1 MTALLLAFSL
11 MSFFK
16 GVLMFVFVA
25 TALLLI
31 LVILLQEPKGGGL
44 SAAFGGAG
52 AETFGVQTGGVNR
65 FTAYVATTF
74 MIAAVLYAAL
84 RDKSTDVA
92 PSDQVR
98 DRDAITAPE
107 KAGGETDESPGGE
120 TESPGEEDE

>member
-1 MTALLLAFSL
+1 MTALLLAFSFL
-11 MSFFK
+11 SFLK
-16 GVLMFVFVA
+16 GVLMFVFIA

-65 FTAYVATTF
+65 FTAYVATAF
-74 MIAAVLYAAL
+74 MASAVLFAAL
-84 RDKSTDVA
+84 RDDTADLA
-92 PSDQVR
+92 PSDRVR
-98 DRDAITAPE
+98 EEMGAPE
-107 KAGGETDESPGGE
+107 QPTDESPGGE

>member
-1 MTALLLAFSL
+1 MTALLLAFSF

-74 MIAAVLYAAL
+74 MVAAVLYASL
-84 RDKSTDVA
+84 RDESTEAA
-92 PSDQVR
+92 PSDLIR
-98 DRDAITAPE
+98 DTIDAQEQP
-107 KAGGETDESPGGE
+107 GGETDESPGGE

>member
-1 MTALLLAFSL
+1 MTALLLAFSF

-16 GVLMFVFVA
+16 GVLMFVFIA
-25 TALLLI
+25 AALLLV

-65 FTAYVATTF
+65 FTAYVAATV
-74 MIAAVLYAAL
+74 MISAVLYAAL
-84 RDKSTDVA
+84 RDEGADMA
-92 PSDQVR
+92 PSDHLRGTIDGQEQ
-98 DRDAITAPE
+98 P
-107 KAGGETDESPGGE
+107 GEEPDESPGGE

>member
-1 MTALLLAFSL
+1 MTALLLAFSF

-16 GVLMFVFVA
+16 GVLMFVFIA
-25 TALLLI
+25 AALLLV

-65 FTAYVATTF
+65 FTAYVATTV
-74 MIAAVLYAAL
+74 MVTAVLYAAL
-84 RDKSTDVA
+84 RDKASDSA
-92 PSDQVR
+92 PSDLIRGQVKE
-98 DRDAITAPE
+98 APE
-107 KAGGETDESPGGE
+107 QPGESPGGE

>member
-1 MTALLLAFSL
+1 MTALLLAFSF

-16 GVLMFVFVA
+16 GVLMFIFIA
-25 TALLLI
+25 TALLLV

-74 MIAAVLYAAL
+74 MAAAVLYAAL
-84 RDKSTDVA
+84 RDKDADVA

-98 DRDAITAPE
+98 QELTAPE
-107 KAGGETDESPGGE
+107 QPGGETDESP
-120 TESPGEEDE
+120 DEGDE

>member
-11 MSFFK
+11 MSFVK
-16 GVLMFVFVA
+16 GVLMFVFIA
-25 TALLLI
+25 TGLLLI

-65 FTAYVATTF
+65 FTAYVATIF
-74 MIAAVLYAAL
+74 MVTAVLFAAL
-84 RDKSTDVA
+84 RDASTDMA
-92 PSDQVR
+92 PSDRLR
-98 DRDAITAPE
+98 DTITAPE
-107 KAGGETDESPGGE
+107 QPGGETDESPGGE

>member
-1 MTALLLAFSL
+1 MTALLLAFSF

-25 TALLLI
+25 TALLLV

-65 FTAYVATTF
+65 FTAYVATIF
-74 MIAAVLYAAL
+74 MAAAVLYAAL
-84 RDKSTDVA
+84 RDGSTDVA

-98 DRDAITAPE
+98 ETITAPE
-107 KAGGETDESPGGE
+107 QPGGETDESPGGE

>member
-1 MTALLLAFSL
+1 MTALLLAFSF

-65 FTAYVATTF
+65 FTAYVAATF
-74 MIAAVLYAAL
+74 MVAAVLYAAL
-84 RDKSTDVA
+84 RDESTDVA
-92 PSDQVR
+92 PSDRLR
-98 DRDAITAPE
+98 DTITAPE
-107 KAGGETDESPGGE
+107 QPGGETDESPGGE
-120 TESPGEEDE
+120 TESPGEEDK

>member
-16 GVLMFVFVA
+16 GVLMFIFIA

-65 FTAYVATTF
+65 FTAYVATIF
-74 MIAAVLYAAL
+74 MAAAVLYAAL
-84 RDKSTDVA
+84 RDESADVA
-92 PSDQVR
+92 PSDRVR
-98 DRDAITAPE
+98 DEMGAPE
-107 KAGGETDESPGGE
+107 QPSGESDVPPGGE
-120 TESPGEEDE
+120 TESPGKGDK